1 VRNSNPINSN
11 ILLLLSD
18 IQKRLDHSVFN
29 GGFETLLKNIESIE
43 ASQKELVNEFREL
56 NEVIYEPDTGLF
68 SRIKKAETLYADEI
82 KDLQH
87 SAREISEWKKSI
99 DSADGILEKY
109 KENAEVINSLTE
121 WKKSITRSIWAIA
134 SGAGLMLLKTFYDFL
149 TQHIMFK

>member
-1 VRNSNPINSN
+1 MRNSNPNNSN

-82 KDLQH
+82 KELQRA
-87 SAREISEWKKSI
+87 SREMKKSI

-109 KENAEVINSLTE
+109 KENAEVINNLTE